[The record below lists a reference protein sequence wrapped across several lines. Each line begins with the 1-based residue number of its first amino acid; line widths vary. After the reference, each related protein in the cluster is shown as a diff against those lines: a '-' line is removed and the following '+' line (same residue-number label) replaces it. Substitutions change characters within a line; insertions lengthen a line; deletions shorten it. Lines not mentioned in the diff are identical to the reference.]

1 MSKPRR
7 RDWEARLAG
16 ASRTSNRH
24 KPASQHPIVLG
35 GFYPLLDRIGV
46 EEAVSRVSNSPH
58 HLLHRI
64 LTDLD
69 IALGHL
75 KRTVTSQ
82 SLKSPSLSNQNFPQ
96 SKQPHD
102 EPLKGKVVAIF
113 LRNFSKAIS
122 CAKRQKVNATM
133 VSK

>member
-1 MSKPRR
+1 MSYERSVGNLSEKI
-7 RDWEARLAG
+7 LYCQ
-16 ASRTSNRH
+16 RTTSTSHSANEH

-82 SLKSPSLSNQNFPQ
+82 SLNVSEATANGAYLPSPFGNS
-96 SKQPHD
+96 
-102 EPLKGKVVAIF
+102 GA
-113 LRNFSKAIS
+113 
-122 CAKRQKVNATM
+122 AT
-133 VSK
+133 